1 MNKLVKIALLIV
13 AIIAAVSGVMAYYK
27 TVVSP
32 PSHMSFKNQYVA
44 AIKNDIAEVKKLSTT
59 NELDSSFVAI
69 THEINFMWKDSL
81 LQSKEQDELLE
92 SFAVQFVPKFVT
104 SCDEKFSATVWS
116 DIALKQMSAKI
127 AQLRSLKTTDGS
139 IIVGGEANSSLSK
152 VQDVISN
159 YYAAKNAAAN
169 TGYTCL
175 SDAKVKIATAKKY
188 ASMSPINNCVTL
200 VNQLNDSIG
209 ESVPL

>member
-32 PSHMSFKNQYVA
+32 PSRMSFKNQYVA
-44 AIKNDIAEVKKLSTT
+44 AIKNDIADVKKLSTI

-92 SFAVQFVPKFVT
+92 SLGV
-104 SCDEKFSATVWS
+104 
-116 DIALKQMSAKI
+116 
-127 AQLRSLKTTDGS
+127 
-139 IIVGGEANSSLSK
+139 
-152 VQDVISN
+152 
-159 YYAAKNAAAN
+159 
-169 TGYTCL
+169 
-175 SDAKVKIATAKKY
+175 
-188 ASMSPINNCVTL
+188 
-200 VNQLNDSIG
+200 
-209 ESVPL
+209 

>member
-1 MNKLVKIALLIV
+1 
-13 AIIAAVSGVMAYYK
+13 
-27 TVVSP
+27 
-32 PSHMSFKNQYVA
+32 
-44 AIKNDIAEVKKLSTT
+44 
-59 NELDSSFVAI
+59 
-69 THEINFMWKDSL
+69 MWKDSL

-159 YYAAKNAAAN
+159 YYAAKMQQLILVIPV
-169 TGYTCL
+169 CQMQRSRL
-175 SDAKVKIATAKKY
+175 QPQR
-188 ASMSPINNCVTL
+188 SMLQCP
-200 VNQLNDSIG
+200 Q
-209 ESVPL
+209 

>member
-92 SFAVQFVPKFVT
+92 SFAVQFRAL
-104 SCDEKFSATVWS
+104 SA
-116 DIALKQMSAKI
+116 
-127 AQLRSLKTTDGS
+127 S
-139 IIVGGEANSSLSK
+139 IPIV
-152 VQDVISN
+152 
-159 YYAAKNAAAN
+159 
-169 TGYTCL
+169 
-175 SDAKVKIATAKKY
+175 
-188 ASMSPINNCVTL
+188 
-200 VNQLNDSIG
+200 
-209 ESVPL
+209 